1 MSDNVELK
9 LLQQNITQRVEQNY
23 TEKEIKHIIIERD
36 FLNSRLEM
44 MEEKEKEKII
54 FPNQEKCGKD
64 IYEILEK
71 KEIINILV
79 VAKTQSGKTGCMIAA
94 IKYYINNKI
103 IPINN
108 IYIITGLS
116 DRSWISQT
124 KKRIPEYLHDRIY
137 HRNTLKEFKEDI
149 EDKKNVLIFMDEIQ
163 IAAKDNQ
170 TITKIFQE
178 IFKYDKNKLFENDI
192 KIVEFSATPNGVI
205 YDLFE
210 WKENSKIL
218 KMEPGDGYVSCF
230 DLLNNKRV
238 KNFGDLELEESKIIE
253 LKDTLSELNE
263 NNKKSFYIILR
274 IKNAEKGDEMI
285 KNFKKYFKNCKY
297 INYFEKNEEDI
308 NNYLKK
314 EPTKNT
320 FIFIKE
326 RIRCAKTLIKTHI
339 GILYERK
346 SKTIFDDIIIQ
357 GLIGRATGYDDNG
370 ITIIFTNIESIR
382 IYQKLWDSHFDPAI
396 KWKSSTTK
404 RKNGITT
411 PKPTFNNVGLFS
423 KKNTN
428 EKDNDIG
435 YRILKD
441 LKEAEDFSKNVL
453 LKTFKKKII
462 ETDRKPDENGKYL
475 APETLQQNGNNPSL
489 EYIKKRKWGLNETNK
504 FRMVINDKDQWVIY
518 WKISYLKNDEIIKFK
533 ENENKYN
540 KKKLML
546 KMN

>member
-1 MSDNVELK
+1 MSDNVEIN
-9 LLQQNITQRVEQNY
+9 LQQNITQRVEQNY
-23 TEKEIKHIIIERD
+23 TEEEIEDIINERNY
-36 FLNSRLEM
+36 FNSKFKKM
-44 MEEKEKEKII
+44 KKKNKICI

-64 IYEILEK
+64 IYEIFKNK
-71 KEIINILV
+71 KIINILA
-79 VAKTQSGKTGCMIAA
+79 VAKTQSGKTGGMIET
-94 IKYYINNKI
+94 INYYINNKLI
-103 IPINN
+103 SLDNF
-108 IYIITGLS
+108 YIITGLS
-116 DRSWISQT
+116 DKSWISQT
-124 KKRIPEYLHDRIY
+124 KDRIPECLHDRIY

-149 EDKKNVLIFMDEIQ
+149 EHKKNVLIFMDEIQ

-170 TITKIFQE
+170 TITKTFQE
-178 IFKYDKNKLFENDI
+178 IFKYDKNKLLENDI

-205 YDLFE
+205 YDLYE

-218 KMEPGDGYVSCF
+218 KMEPGDGYISCF

-238 KNFGDLELEESKIIE
+238 KNFGDLELEDSKIIE

-263 NNKKSFYIILR
+263 NNKQSFYIILR

-308 NNYLKK
+308 NDYLKVK
-314 EPTKNT
+314 PTKNT

-346 SKTIFDDIIIQ
+346 SKKIFDDIIIQ

-370 ITIIFTNIESIR
+370 ITIIFTNIKSI
-382 IYQKLWDSHFDPAI
+382 ITYQKLWDKNFDPAI
-396 KWKSSTTK
+396 TWKSSTTK
-404 RKNGITT
+404 QKNGITT

-423 KKNTN
+423 TEKITN
-428 EKDNDIG
+428 EKDIDIG
-435 YRILKD
+435 YRIFKN
-441 LKEAEDFSKNVL
+441 LKEAEDFIKNVL
-453 LKTFKKKII
+453 VKTFNKKVID
-462 ETDRKPDENGKYL
+462 TDRKPDENGKYL
-475 APETLQQNGNNPSL
+475 APETLQQNGKNPSL

-533 ENENKYN
+533 ENEYKYN
-540 KKKLML
+540 KKNFML